1 RGSGLTPADGLAGW
15 FALFADFPLRPLRLK
30 GFDLADATSSS
41 LTAKDAK
48 EIRRET
54 AKTSFNC

>member
-1 RGSGLTPADGLAGW
+1 VGF
-15 FALFADFPLRPLRLK
+15 FAFFAEFSLRPLRLK

-48 EIRRET
+48 EIRREN
-54 AKTSFNC
+54 AKTSFNG